1 MAIKGQS
8 FLKAALLVAAGAGL
22 SGCVY
27 DVGLGFASDGYY
39 DEAYSCDPYC
49 GNDAYYNCDYGQVFS
64 NIGFGGSWHDNHH
77 YPGHGIFLFDTFGRR
92 YPMREQYRRY
102 WGERRHDWYREH
114 RGRDLGSNRY
124 EGREWGYKDNIRSE
138 RSVSPDA

>member
-8 FLKAALLVAAGAGL
+8 FLKAALRVAAGAGL

-39 DEAYSCDPYC
+39 DDAYGCDPY
-49 GNDAYYNCDYGQVFS
+49 GGYDAYYNCDYGQAFS
-64 NIGFGGSWHDNHH
+64 NIGFGGGWYDNYF

-102 WGERRHDWYREH
+102 WGERRHSCD
-114 RGRDLGSNRY
+114 
-124 EGREWGYKDNIRSE
+124 
-138 RSVSPDA
+138 VTP